1 MVIFL
6 LSARRCFD
14 EHVSKECEIA
24 FFDAKETVECKVSFR
39 KARELVKI
47 LKKWTDQKVVKQGD
61 SLV

>member
-14 EHVSKECEIA
+14 EHVSKACEIA

-47 LKKWTDQKVVKQGD
+47 LKK
-61 SLV
+61 